1 MTDLSPL
8 LVSAGQVIAALTPG
22 FLDSLTPL
30 ERYVLPSLFDVWR
43 RPEQALTDAG
53 WRSWGFI
60 CGRGWGKTWAI
71 AVYINDA
78 VERGTARHIGL
89 MCTNEDRAD
98 EVQIQSLIDTAPPW
112 FKPERY
118 RGGVR
123 WPNGVIAEVYTP
135 VAPEAARGP
144 NFDLVWLCEI
154 VAWQASTRKA
164 AFDNITTACR
174 RGPNPRY
181 IWDTTSKGLN
191 NVIKFLVDQNAA
203 EPKLHRLTRGTIFDN
218 PLLTA
223 DYLADECRKYS
234 GRRAREELLG
244 EVFTGADGALWQL
257 DTIADHR
264 RYVRP
269 ERPEITLVSVDPS
282 LTANPESDECG
293 IVVGS
298 RGQDGHAYV
307 EEDLS
312 GRMPVEEWGALV
324 VDTCLS
330 RRAAGVLLET
340 NHAGDLARGPIVA
353 AAKTRAI
360 AVRIT
365 PRDKPIPRFT
375 PGVLYIKELFSR
387 ADKLSR
393 ATGPA
398 AETDAGRVHHVGEHA
413 ELELQLCTFDGTG
426 KSPNRYDAAVQLV
439 NELASLTAAKPPRT
453 AADTNVQAA
462 QTRLR
467 EELRKI
473 GAGARVGM

>member
-1 MTDLSPL
+1 MTDPAR
-8 LVSAGQVIAALTPG
+8 VSAGQVLAALAPE
-22 FLDSLTPL
+22 FLDSLTDL
-30 ERYVLPSLFDVWR
+30 ERLVLPSLFAVWR
-43 RPEQALTDAG
+43 RPEQLIPAGG

-71 AVYINDA
+71 ASYINA
-78 VERGTARHIGL
+78 CVEAGTDRAIGL

-118 RGGVR
+118 RGGLR
-123 WPNGVIAEVYTP
+123 WPNGVQAQVFTP
-135 VAPEAARGP
+135 IAPEAARGP

-154 VAWQASTRKA
+154 VAWQATTRKA

-174 RGPNPRY
+174 KGPNPRY

-191 NVIKFLVDQNAA
+191 NVIKHLLDQHN
-203 EPKLHRLTRGTIFDN
+203 ERPDLHRLVRGTIFDN
-218 PLLTA
+218 PLLTRA
-223 DYLADECRKYS
+223 YLEDECRKYS

-257 DTIADHR
+257 DGIEAQR
-264 RYVRP
+264 RHVRP
-269 ERPEITLVSVDPS
+269 ERPEQTLVSVDPS

-324 VDTCLS
+324 VDTCIG

-353 AAKTRAI
+353 AAKTRTMAI
-360 AVRIT
+360 RLT
-365 PRDKPIPRFT
+365 PRDKPIPRYT
-375 PGVLYIKELFSR
+375 PGVIYVKELFSR
-387 ADKLSR
+387 ADKLTR

-398 AETDAGRVHHVGEHA
+398 TEADAGRVHHVGEHA
-413 ELELQLCTFDGTG
+413 ELELQLCTYDGTG
-426 KSPNRYDAAVQLV
+426 KSPNRYDAAEQLI
-439 NELASLTAAKPPRT
+439 NELASLTAAKPPR
-453 AADTNVQAA
+453 APADTNVHAA
-462 QTRLR
+462 QEKLR
-467 EELRKI
+467 AELRRI
-473 GAGARVGM
+473 GAGSRVGL